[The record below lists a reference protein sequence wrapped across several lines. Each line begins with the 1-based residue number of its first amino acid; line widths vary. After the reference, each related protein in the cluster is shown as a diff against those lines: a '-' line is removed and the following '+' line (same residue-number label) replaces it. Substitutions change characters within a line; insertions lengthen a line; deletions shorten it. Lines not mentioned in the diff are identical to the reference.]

1 MCGIVA
7 MVQLDGT
14 PVDLPL
20 LAHMAAAL
28 DHRGPDDEGHVVDDT
43 VGLYHKRLSIIDLKT
58 GQQPMT
64 RRRTTVTFNGEIY
77 NYVELRDDLK
87 RRGRPFQTTS
97 DTEVILAMYEE
108 YGTDFIPALNGMF
121 AFVLYDRNRR
131 RLIAARDH
139 FGIKPL
145 YYHVDDRRVVFASE
159 IKALLRHPD
168 IASVPDREAMRDYLT
183 FQFVLGDATL
193 FSPVQEVIT
202 RTLNAHHLHR
212 SVATRLSRRHHGYG
226 CSRDLRLSRGT
237 IRHANRLGVEQSHRA
252 QCPRRRPDSRRHA

>member
-28 DHRGPDDEGHVVDDT
+28 DHRGPDAEGHMVDDT

-64 RRRTTVTFNGEIY
+64 RHRSTVTFNGEIY
-77 NYVELRDDLK
+77 NYVELRDELK
-87 RRGRPFQTTS
+87 RRGRSFQTTS

-108 YGTDFIPALNGMF
+108 YGLDFILALNGMF
-121 AFVLYDRNRR
+121 AFVLYDRDRR

-145 YYHVDDRRVVFASE
+145 YYRADDRRVVFASE

-168 IASVPDREAMRDYLT
+168 IASSPDRDRWWRRYRRET
-183 FQFVLGDATL
+183 
-193 FSPVQEVIT
+193 
-202 RTLNAHHLHR
+202 
-212 SVATRLSRRHHGYG
+212 SRRARVG
-226 CSRDLRLSRGT
+226 
-237 IRHANRLGVEQSHRA
+237 
-252 QCPRRRPDSRRHA
+252 PRSPR